1 MYKLQLDPKSRLPLY
16 QQITEQIR
24 LLIAYG
30 HLKPGDR
37 LEPVRVLAK
46 NLGVNINTVVS
57 AYKILER
64 EDVIVSHRGGGT
76 LVTAMANNPTI
87 KTIRQKQL
95 SDDISTGILKLLS
108 QGYTSEE
115 IETTFNI
122 HISRWQEE
130 KQVSFG
136 GTGRELGAEKSHNVI
151 RIVGSSDLAL
161 NLLTERFKKNS
172 RGYRIVINSAGSLG
186 GLIALQEERA
196 HMAGI
201 HLLDEETG
209 EYNYPYIK
217 RILPS
222 RKMAIINL
230 THRIQG
236 LIYQKG
242 NPKQI
247 MGIDDLKRIDIN
259 FINRQRGSGT
269 RVLLD
274 LQLRKNGIL
283 PSDIAGYHQESN
295 THQAVA
301 TAIAEGKADVG
312 LGIEAVALSL
322 KLDFSPLFKERYDL
336 VIPAEKLRTEQM
348 SYLLKII
355 KSQSFKKAINQIG
368 GYDTSKTGN
377 INYVE

>member
-1 MYKLQLDPKSRLPLY
+1 MY

-24 LLIAYG
+24 RLIATG
-30 HLKPGDR
+30 QLKPGDR
-37 LEPVRVLAK
+37 LAPVRLLAK
-46 NLGVNINTVVS
+46 HLGVNINTIVS

-76 LVTAMANNPTI
+76 IVTAMADNPVI
-87 KTIRQKQL
+87 RTIRQKQL
-95 SDDISTGILKLLS
+95 SDDISTSILKLLS

-122 HISRWQEE
+122 HISRWQEDE
-130 KQVSFG
+130 KVSFVG
-136 GTGRELGAEKSHNVI
+136 KDRGFGTEQSDNII

-161 NLLTERFKKNS
+161 NLLMEQFKKNS
-172 RGYRIVINSAGSLG
+172 SGYRIAISYAGSLG
-186 GLIALQEERA
+186 GLIALQAERA
-196 HMAGI
+196 HIAGI

-209 EYNYPYIK
+209 EYNCPYIK
-217 RILPS
+217 RVLPS

-242 NPKQI
+242 NPKKI
-247 MGIDDLKRIDIN
+247 KGIDDLKRIDIN

-283 PSDIAGYHQESN
+283 PSEISGYDQEVS
-295 THQAVA
+295 THQAIA
-301 TAIAEGKADVG
+301 SAIAKGKADVG
-312 LGIEAVALSL
+312 LGIEAVAHNL

-336 VIPAEKLRTEQM
+336 VMPVEKSKTEPI
-348 SYLLKII
+348 SYLIKII

-368 GYDTSKTGN
+368 GYDTLETGN
-377 INYVE
+377 INHLE